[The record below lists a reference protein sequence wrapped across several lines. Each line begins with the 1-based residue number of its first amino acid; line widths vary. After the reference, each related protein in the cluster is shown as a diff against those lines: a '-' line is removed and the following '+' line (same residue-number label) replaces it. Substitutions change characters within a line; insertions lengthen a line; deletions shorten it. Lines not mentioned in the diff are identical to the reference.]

1 MFLALIRKKGNLLIK
16 FEEMSDVYWTEVRV
30 GIIFVIGTIYL
41 RIFLIGVELAWR
53 AVIMQGPYPCF

>member
-1 MFLALIRKKGNLLIK
+1 
-16 FEEMSDVYWTEVRV
+16 MSDVYWTEVRV